1 MVFSAMSAAETG
13 TNMRSW
19 WIEGFDG
26 TVATFRVPM
35 PPMPK
40 SRVIEILR
48 CLAARNMTADE
59 IFEDSVEDKWR
70 RLRVFDDGDL
80 LRTDGNPHYLARRE

>member
-1 MVFSAMSAAETG
+1 MVTSTLQTG
-13 TNMRSW
+13 TNMGSW

-26 TVATFRVPM
+26 TEAIFRVPI

-48 CLAARNMTADE
+48 CLTARDMSADE
-59 IFEDSVEDKWR
+59 IFEDSVEDKWG
-70 RLRVFDDGDL
+70 RLRVIDDGDL
-80 LRTDGNPHYLARRE
+80 LRTDGNPHYVARRE